1 MVSFE
6 NSGIKPGLSR
16 ATESRGLLLCE
27 VKCSAAP
34 RPSGEF
40 YKHATINQRSGR
52 SNYSRCGSLAL
63 WQGDFTR
70 RQPPLLGRRRSAG
83 PGDQQRKA
91 RRRRNWCVCGP
102 AADRRRRKLAP
113 GAELKDEGL
122 GGRANTR
129 SVGRARCRRSERER
143 GGGGGRDGGSGGF
156 LMFSKTH
163 VFAF

>member
-1 MVSFE
+1 M
-6 NSGIKPGLSR
+6 
-16 ATESRGLLLCE
+16 
-27 VKCSAAP
+27 KCSAAS

-40 YKHATINQRSGR
+40 HKHATINQRSGR
-52 SNYSRCGSLAL
+52 GNYSRCGSLAL

-113 GAELKDEGL
+113 GVELKDEGL
-122 GGRANTR
+122 GGVQARDQSAVR
-129 SVGRARCRRSERER
+129 GVGGVRGSEGGERRWRER
-143 GGGGGRDGGSGGF
+143 RVSDVLPRPMFLHFNGR
-156 LMFSKTH
+156 LP
-163 VFAF
+163 